1 MGMDNRSSDRIESLK
16 VFAAI
21 VLILVVMGGVLV
33 FFLMSS

>member
-1 MGMDNRSSDRIESLK
+1 MGMDNRSGDRIESLK

>member
-1 MGMDNRSSDRIESLK
+1 MGMDNRSGDRIEALK